1 MARASSWI
9 KRALPML
16 LGLLLALAAL
26 AIGAL
31 LYLRIPQNAAGM
43 AAKGVCSAA
52 FVADRPWQTLMA
64 DDVLPA
70 SPVLGLI
77 NVAVDENARSVTAK
91 FAGFLFARQAVLLP
105 QRGCVLDVMPAA
117 AP

>member
-26 AIGAL
+26 AIGGL

-52 FVADRPWQTLMA
+52 FVAGRPRPTLMA
-64 DDVLPA
+64 DDVLAA
-70 SPVLGLI
+70 SAVLGLI
-77 NVAVDENARSVTAK
+77 NVALDENARAVPATLISLS
-91 FAGFLFARQAVLLP
+91 AGLAGIFIH
-105 QRGCVLDVMPAA
+105 GNI
-117 AP
+117 